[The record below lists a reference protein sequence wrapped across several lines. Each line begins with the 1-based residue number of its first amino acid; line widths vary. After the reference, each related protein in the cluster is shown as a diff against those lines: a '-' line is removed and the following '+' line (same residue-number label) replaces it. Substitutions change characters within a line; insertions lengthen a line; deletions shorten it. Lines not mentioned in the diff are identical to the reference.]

1 LLRFGSKGGGDTLN
15 IDKKG
20 FNALKEQLI
29 KEIMAYFK
37 DQYLPSVVKIVKKE
51 VIEEVN
57 NLRAEL
63 HNFREETRKALK
75 KQENELY

>member
-1 LLRFGSKGGGDTLN
+1 MT
-15 IDKKG
+15 
-20 FNALKEQLI
+20 
-29 KEIMAYFK
+29 YFK

-75 KQENELY
+75 KQENELYQLPISQKTLTQTPSSFTMSTANTKPEDIN